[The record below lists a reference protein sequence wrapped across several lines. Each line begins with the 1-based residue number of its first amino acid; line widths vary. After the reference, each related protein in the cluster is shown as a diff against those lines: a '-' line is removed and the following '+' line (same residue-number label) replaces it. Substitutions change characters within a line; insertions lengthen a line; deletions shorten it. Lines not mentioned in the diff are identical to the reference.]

1 MPIRSIVSDIRPVG
15 QFINRERDYMDDL
28 EPTHW
33 ELIEDLESDLVEEFG
48 YNNEESDGVTSGN

>member
-1 MPIRSIVSDIRPVG
+1 M
-15 QFINRERDYMDDL
+15 EDL
-28 EPTHW
+28 EQTQW